1 MASAEPGALA
11 LRERWRRAARLDA
24 SPWLAGVALAAGA
37 GVAWAVVHR
46 LPAGGADVA
55 AARALGIVSVTTLAG
70 HSKSA
75 ESLAYA
81 LGLSSAIAVSV
92 ALWAGW
98 ASFAGRR
105 APNRDGALCF
115 RPRRVGAGELAV
127 AAALAVPF
135 ARPWLAQAAWVSPW
149 FLLAEEG
156 ESLAWVDTLL
166 RGGALSR
173 DVFCLYGPLSTWP
186 IALLF
191 AAFGPSLVLWRRWIL
206 ATSVPALLAVWW
218 LLRGLLRSRA
228 LALAG
233 TALVGLLCAP
243 TVPAHSWSLS
253 RVGLGLAALA
263 CLSRALADGARAWL
277 LALGFGLGAAL
288 LYSQEVGVA
297 ACVAAG
303 GALLLRPGR
312 AGAIAWTSLGGAL
325 VLLPALAYMA
335 AEGALLAT
343 FENLFL
349 FPRTRLLGFGALPF
363 PAPAAAADSL
373 RAYFVPAVLA
383 VSGFSIASRL
393 LRGECDTR
401 TLTELALAIFGALL
415 FSSALSRP
423 DLPHLAFALPPALVL
438 LAVRVDDAA
447 ALVSR
452 GRRTAAAVALALALA
467 ALSPWAGLAAATLRS
482 FFAST
487 PPGFRPLALPRAGGA
502 QLPEPLARDL
512 EQVTNALRERTRPDE
527 SFWAYPNE
535 ALLYFLADRPQP
547 TRYPLVV
554 FAVTRGQRGEL
565 VAELERARPRY
576 AVLHLEAPALD
587 GITYDIAAPE
597 VIAYLGAH
605 YAIEERFGGFA
616 LLRRRD

>member
-1 MASAEPGALA
+1 
-11 LRERWRRAARLDA
+11 
-24 SPWLAGVALAAGA
+24 
-37 GVAWAVVHR
+37 
-46 LPAGGADVA
+46 
-55 AARALGIVSVTTLAG
+55 
-70 HSKSA
+70 
-75 ESLAYA
+75 
-81 LGLSSAIAVSV
+81 
-92 ALWAGW
+92 
-98 ASFAGRR
+98 
-105 APNRDGALCF
+105 
-115 RPRRVGAGELAV
+115 
-127 AAALAVPF
+127 
-135 ARPWLAQAAWVSPW
+135 
-149 FLLAEEG
+149 
-156 ESLAWVDTLL
+156 
-166 RGGALSR
+166 
-173 DVFCLYGPLSTWP
+173 
-186 IALLF
+186 
-191 AAFGPSLVLWRRWIL
+191 VLWRRWIL

-218 LLRGLLRSRA
+218 LLSGLLQSRA

-243 TVPAHSWSLS
+243 AVPAHSWSLS

-263 CLSRALADGARAWL
+263 YLSRALAGGARGWL

-297 ACVAAG
+297 ACAAAG

-312 AGAIAWTSLGGAL
+312 ARAIAWTSLGGAL
-325 VLLPALAYMA
+325 LLLPALAYMA
-335 AEGALLAT
+335 AQGALLAT
-343 FENLFL
+343 FEDLFL

-363 PAPAAAADSL
+363 PALAATAASL

-393 LRGECDTR
+393 LRGECDAR
-401 TLTELALAIFGALL
+401 TLTEFALAIFAALL

-423 DLPHLAFALPPALVL
+423 DLPHLAFTLPPALVL

-447 ALVSR
+447 MVLGSR

-467 ALSPWAGLAAATLRS
+467 ALSPWAGPAAATLRS

-512 EQVTNALRERTRPDE
+512 ERVTNALRERTRPDE

-554 FAVTRGQRGEL
+554 FAVTRAQRGEL

-576 AVLHLEAPALD
+576 AVLHLEAPAPD

-616 LLRRRD
+616 LLRRKD